1 MKGAMK
7 LLKDTFFHQRVLVTG
22 GCGFIG
28 SAVVRALYRNTAAD
42 VAILDK
48 LTYSADLDALEEAY
62 GTSRVTLH
70 AMDLL
75 DRAAV
80 SQLIVKFRPTLI
92 LHLAAETHV
101 DRSIDEPMRFVEAN
115 VVGTATLLE
124 ATREYWRSLTG
135 DEKTRFRLVQ
145 VSTDEVYG
153 SIGENQHFE
162 VTSAYQPNSPYAASK
177 AAADHLVRA
186 WPKTYGIPVIFTH
199 SCNNYG
205 PYQYPEKLIPLMI
218 WKGMQGEDFP
228 VYGSGLQSRE
238 WLYVEDHASALM
250 LIGNQGEASKT
261 YHITSGE
268 EIRNVDLVRQL
279 ADELERVLSSK
290 GSSDTLQAKKSKII
304 HVEDRPGHDARYSMS
319 KLPLFQE
326 LGWSSAVPWNEGLRR
341 TVGWYCEH
349 PEFFAKKRQQGYKGN
364 RLGCQITD

>member
-1 MKGAMK
+1 MKGALK

-48 LTYSADLDALEEAY
+48 LTYSADISALEEAY
-62 GTSRVTLH
+62 GANRVTLH
-70 AMDLL
+70 TIDLS

-80 SQLIVKFRPTLI
+80 WQLMTTFRPTLV

-115 VVGTATLLE
+115 VIGTASLLE
-124 ATREYWRSLTG
+124 ATREYWRSMTD
-135 DEKTRFRLVQ
+135 DERTRFRVVQ

-153 SIGENQHFE
+153 SIGGNQHFE

-186 WPKTYGIPVIFTH
+186 WWKTYGIPVIFTH

-228 VYGSGLQSRE
+228 IYGSGLQSRE
-238 WLYVEDHASALM
+238 WLYVDDHASALI
-250 LIGNQGEASKT
+250 LIGNQGEIGKT
-261 YHITSGE
+261 YHVTSGE
-268 EIRNVDLVRQL
+268 EICNVDLVRQL
-279 ADELERVLSSK
+279 ADELKIVLSST
-290 GSSDTLQAKKSKII
+290 GSSGTLQATKSKII

-326 LGWSSAVPWNEGLRR
+326 LGWRSAVPWSEGLRR
-341 TVGWYCEH
+341 TVLWYYEH

-364 RLGCQITD
+364 RLGCQIAD